1 METNLTK
8 QIKIGSLETTYYAK
22 IGDNTVEVP
31 QEIVENFKAFL
42 TALKELKPSYVS
54 IESIDGKGAFKVI
67 I

>member
-22 IGDNTVEVP
+22 IGDNTVEIP
-31 QEIVENFKAFL
+31 IEIVENFMAFL
-42 TALKELKPSYVS
+42 SAIKEIKPSFVF